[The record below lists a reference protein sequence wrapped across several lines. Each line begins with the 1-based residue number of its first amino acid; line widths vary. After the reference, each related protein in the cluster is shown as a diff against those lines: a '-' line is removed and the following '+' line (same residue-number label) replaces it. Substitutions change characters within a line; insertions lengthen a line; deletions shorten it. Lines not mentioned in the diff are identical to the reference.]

1 MSRKDVVLVV
11 DDEPQITRVLKHA
24 LDAED
29 FDVRVAHDGQSGF
42 DLFQASQPRLI
53 ITDLVMPGLDGIEL
67 CRRVRRVAGTPIIVL
82 SVKGEEEAKVK
93 ALDAGA
99 DDYMTKPFGAGELL
113 ARVRAILRRVDGASS
128 SSDPVIAAGDF
139 RIDNATR
146 EVTVRGK
153 SVHLTPKEYDLLLY
167 FLAHAERVL
176 THRTILTAVW
186 GANSAHQT
194 EYLRVFVNQLRKKI
208 EPKPNEPVYL
218 KTEPWIGYRFH
229 PEP

>member
-1 MSRKDVVLVV
+1 MSRKPVVLIV

-29 FDVRVAHDGQSGF
+29 FDVRIAHDGQSGF

-67 CRRVRRVAGTPIIVL
+67 CRRVRRVASTPIIVL
-82 SVKGEEEAKVK
+82 SVKGEEDSKVE

-99 DDYMTKPFGAGELL
+99 DDYMIKPFGAGELL
-113 ARVRAILRRVDGASS
+113 ARIRALLRRADGASS
-128 SSDPVIAAGDF
+128 PAGPIISAGDF
-139 RIDNATR
+139 HVDNATR
-146 EVTVRGK
+146 QVTVRGN

-176 THRTILTAVW
+176 THRAILTAVW

-208 EPKPNEPVYL
+208 EATPNEPVYL

>member
-1 MSRKDVVLVV
+1 MSRKPVVLIV

-67 CRRVRRVAGTPIIVL
+67 CRRVRRVASTPIIVL
-82 SVKGEEEAKVK
+82 SVKGEEDSKVE

-99 DDYMTKPFGAGELL
+99 DDYITKPFGAGELL
-113 ARVRAILRRVDGASS
+113 ARVRAILRRVDGTSS
-128 SSDPVIAAGDF
+128 PSDPVIAAGDF
-139 RIDNATR
+139 RVDNATR

-153 SVHLTPKEYDLLLY
+153 SVHLTPREYDLLLY

-176 THRTILTAVW
+176 THRAILAAVW

-208 EPKPNEPVYL
+208 EAVPNEPVYL

-229 PEP
+229 PEA